1 MYRND
6 IDHLLAALA
15 AIAVTVLVSL
25 WSWNT
30 LAALLELPAAEL
42 QHVLAALVMLAVLRG
57 VLLPGHACWRRRPLH
72 PHRGSSST

>member
-15 AIAVTVLVSL
+15 AIAVAVPVSL
-25 WSWNT
+25 WSWNA

-42 QHVLAALVMLAVLRG
+42 RHALAALVLLAVLRS
-57 VLLPGHACWRRRPLH
+57 VLLPGTACWRRRLLRPY
-72 PHRGSSST
+72 RGSSSS

>member
-6 IDHLLAALA
+6 IKHLLTAVA
-15 AIAVTVLVSL
+15 AIAVIILVGL

-42 QHVLAALVMLAVLRG
+42 RHVLAAPGMLAVLRG
-57 VLLPGHACWRRRPLH
+57 VLLPGNGYWRRRLPR
-72 PHRGSSST
+72 PRRRSSST